1 MYEELLGFIRGI
13 SNTWL
18 RQLLEYYFVK
28 DEEFIRVFKGHSAAK
43 TVHHGFAGGLLEHTL
58 SVVKMCR
65 YFADTYEILNRDLLY
80 TAAMCHDIGKTKEL
94 SVFPDNDYT
103 DDGQLL
109 GHIIIGVEMMND
121 AIREIPEF
129 PEKLGS
135 ELKHCIISHH
145 GELEYGSPKKP
156 ALAEAMA
163 LNLADNADAK
173 MQTLTEIF
181 KNKPGNDWLGYN
193 RMFETNLRRSS
204 I

>member
-1 MYEELLGFIRGI
+1 M
-13 SNTWL
+13 
-18 RQLLEYYFVK
+18 
-28 DEEFIRVFKGHSAAK
+28 
-43 TVHHGFAGGLLEHTL
+43 
-58 SVVKMCR
+58 KMCR

-94 SVFPDNDYT
+94 SAFPDNDYT

-121 AIREIPEF
+121 AIREIPGF

-181 KNKPGNDWLGYN
+181 KNKPGMTGWVTTGC
-193 RMFETNLRRSS
+193 LRQT
-204 I
+204 